1 MSTDIHNN
9 KEKNNS
15 RFVQLLLKITSVAIA
30 ICFSFR
36 ISTVG
41 TIYAQQPPNL
51 SKVIKDKY
59 TTTDADGAPY
69 VRVVYESSNTILLQG
84 ELIATQ
90 FNTPDLVFN
99 SDLWSA
105 MDLLK
110 NQYGYKLQQIMTT
123 GIGSLETL
131 QLSIF

>member
-1 MSTDIHNN
+1 M
-9 KEKNNS
+9 
-15 RFVQLLLKITSVAIA
+15 
-30 ICFSFR
+30 
-36 ISTVG
+36 
-41 TIYAQQPPNL
+41 
-51 SKVIKDKY
+51 IKDKY
-59 TTTDADGAPY
+59 TTTDADGALY
-69 VRVVYESSNTILLQG
+69 VRVVYESSNTTLLQG

-99 SDLWSA
+99 TDLWSA